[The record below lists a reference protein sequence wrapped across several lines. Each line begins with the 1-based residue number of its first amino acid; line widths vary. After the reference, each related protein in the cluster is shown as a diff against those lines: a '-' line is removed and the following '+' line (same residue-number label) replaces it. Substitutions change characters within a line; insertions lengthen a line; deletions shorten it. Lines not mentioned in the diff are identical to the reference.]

1 MRNSAHH
8 QLLIFTILRLPL
20 LSYILCHVRWTD
32 RSNWSWLDRLGRG
45 KKREK
50 DWNLINSFPGLCFQL
65 LFSLLAR
72 SSTCVCAVCLP
83 FKAFSST
90 RLIRFLFAF
99 FRVFSLLFF
108 LNMWFC
114 FWDASRSC
122 KTHPG
127 PVIHLSDCPTDP
139 SKVKIITKWNYILK
153 VKDSGCHVYSLEN
166 FPGLAFSPDRITQ
179 LITLCTYTSE
189 WEKLWRDCQC
199 QHTGNWLSLP
209 KIWVPSIRFHPGA
222 IHFNSVSD
230 LFPIGLFSPPFL
242 AQSHGRIFRTSSSPF
257 CVLVKSPWAFRR
269 LLGIGLSVRHF
280 QETSY
285 SYYNL
290 FFYFN
295 LFGKL
300 EKKPFRG

>member
-1 MRNSAHH
+1 MS
-8 QLLIFTILRLPL
+8 F
-20 LSYILCHVRWTD
+20 LS
-32 RSNWSWLDRLGRG
+32 
-45 KKREK
+45 
-50 DWNLINSFPGLCFQL
+50 F
-65 LFSLLAR
+65 
-72 SSTCVCAVCLP
+72 
-83 FKAFSST
+83 
-90 RLIRFLFAF
+90 
-99 FRVFSLLFF
+99 FF
-108 LNMWFC
+108 LNMW

-209 KIWVPSIRFHPGA
+209 KKLGFPPSASILAQFISIPYLTC
-222 IHFNSVSD
+222 FQLD
-230 LFPIGLFSPPFL
+230 FFFSPPFL
-242 AQSHGRIFRTSSSPF
+242 AQSDGRIFRTSSSPF